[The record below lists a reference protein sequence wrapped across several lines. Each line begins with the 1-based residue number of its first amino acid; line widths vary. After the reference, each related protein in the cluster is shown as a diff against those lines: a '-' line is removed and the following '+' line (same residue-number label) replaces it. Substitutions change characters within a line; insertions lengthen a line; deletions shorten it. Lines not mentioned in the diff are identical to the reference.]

1 MKKILQVFTLSLFL
15 TSCAD
20 YLAER
25 EREREENR
33 RLAYE
38 RQMAMDRS
46 TCIGYGYTPNTS
58 EFSNCLMKVDMQRKA
73 EIRRQKAIECA
84 EVRKSNSESAAT
96 GFWGGV
102 LKGAM
107 ENMACD

>member
-1 MKKILQVFTLSLFL
+1 MKKILQVFALSLFL
-15 TSCAD
+15 NSCAD
-20 YLAER
+20 YLAYIQSER
-25 EREREENR
+25 QENI

-46 TCIGYGYTPNTS
+46 TCIGYGFTPNTS

>member
-1 MKKILQVFTLSLFL
+1 MKKVFGILVLGLLLSG
-15 TSCAD
+15 CAD
-20 YLAER
+20 YLSER

-38 RQMAMDRS
+38 QQMRSDRS
-46 TCIGYGYTPNTS
+46 TCIGYGYKPDTTQ
-58 EFSNCLMKVDMQRKA
+58 FSNCLMQIDMQRKA
-73 EIRRQKAIECA
+73 EIRRQKMLECA
-84 EVRKSNSESAAT
+84 AVRRDNAESAAT

-102 LKGAM
+102 LKGAR